1 MDELAVALF
10 DLAASIARDRVG
22 GLDAPA
28 ELVIAVESATGL
40 ELADAVT
47 VAKLILRGMFAMRA
61 VDLGLMGME
70 FER

>member
-1 MDELAVALF
+1 MDELAVTLF
-10 DLAASIARDRVG
+10 DCAARIAQDRVG
-22 GLDAPA
+22 FDEAPA

-61 VDLGLMGME
+61 VDLRLME
-70 FER
+70 IES